1 MARRPE
7 LEAFAAEHGIKI
19 GTIADLIHYRLI
31 HERTVERIA
40 EQPCHG
46 PRRCVGQ
53 WRDAVDEAVAKAI
66 AGQKVWGAV
75 PLYERGRILRRFVEI
90 ALSKKEELA
99 SLFLP
104 LAPVTLAMMERT
116 GFDRLCGT
124 QTPQGVIGEF
134 DQPAAPSLSP
144 LESGLSLIV
153 VLDEVQDPGNV
164 GTSIRVA
171 AGLGAEGVLLTQG
184 CADLWNPK
192 VVRAS
197 AGAVLHVPV
206 WRGINSG
213 DAAQI
218 LSSARYTFWIADA
231 SGESLFSETRI
242 PERLVLVLGNE
253 SHGASLSWL
262 EVQGA
267 RRIGLPMDHGVES
280 LNVGTALAALLGS
293 IRGMKLSPT

>member
-1 MARRPE
+1 MQPLQPPSKALLSRIRKLQTRKGREESGRFLSEGTKVVSECLSAGLCCHTLLFSDEFPE
-7 LEAFAAEHGIKI
+7 SI
-19 GTIADLIHYRLI
+19 
-31 HERTVERIA
+31 
-40 EQPCHG
+40 Q
-46 PRRCVGQ
+46 
-53 WRDAVDEAVAKAI
+53 
-66 AGQKVWGAV
+66 
-75 PLYERGRILRRFVEI
+75 
-90 ALSKKEELA
+90 EELA